1 MANGAD
7 ANAAGAAGDRT
18 RSVAAKCV
26 LGTWASQVLFS
37 ALAESLAPA
46 PRQAAASSSYISL
59 LLRFWVSSSRPQTGI
74 NLPPAPTGR
83 KSAPKIFCL

>member
-26 LGTWASQVLFS
+26 PGTWASQVLFS

-59 LLRFWVSSSRPQTGI
+59 LRPQTGI